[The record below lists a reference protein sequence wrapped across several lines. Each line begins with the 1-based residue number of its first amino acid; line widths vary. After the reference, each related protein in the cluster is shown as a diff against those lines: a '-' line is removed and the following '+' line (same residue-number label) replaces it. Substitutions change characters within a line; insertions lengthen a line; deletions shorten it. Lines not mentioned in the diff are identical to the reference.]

1 MNQAEEDALAKDC
14 IGEWME
20 SRDKPDG
27 LFRLTRL
34 AIRAAY
40 ARGVAEER
48 ERAARVCDELEMPAD
63 SPADDLSYEIATG
76 DCAAAIRRG

>member
-1 MNQAEEDALAKDC
+1 MSPADEDALVNGGIQKIMGGCNDVAMV
-14 IGEWME
+14 I
-20 SRDKPDG
+20 
-27 LFRLTRL
+27 RL

-76 DCAAAIRRG
+76 DCAAAIRRGE